1 MAQTTENQTE
11 QQAVNPAEELKKAAQ
26 AAEQAQG
33 AELPPEVAQAEGDL
47 AAQLAAAQAK
57 AAEHFDLYVRSV
69 AEMENVRRRA
79 AEDVQKAQKFGVEK
93 FAQNL
98 LPVVD
103 SLEKALEITADS
115 EGPMREGLL
124 ATHRQLMH
132 ALEASGMTM
141 LDPQGE
147 KFDPNSQQA
156 ICMVPAAEGLEIG
169 HVAQVYQRGWKIH
182 DRVLRP
188 AIVSVVQ
195 G

>member
-11 QQAVNPAEELKKAAQ
+11 QQAANPAEELKKAAQ

-33 AELPPEVAQAEGDL
+33 AELPPEIAEPECDL

-103 SLEKALEITADS
+103 SLEKAIEITAES

-156 ICMVPAAEGLEIG
+156 ICMVPAGEGLEVG

-188 AIVSVVQ
+188 AMVSVVQ

>member
-147 KFDPNSQQA
+147 KFDPNFHEAVHQ
-156 ICMVPAAEGLEIG
+156 VEAEEGDESGTIKSVFRKGYELNGKILRY
-169 HVAQVYQRGWKIH
+169 AQV
-182 DRVLRP
+182 
-188 AIVSVVQ
+188 VVIK
-195 G
+195 

>member
-141 LDPQGE
+141 LDPHGE

-156 ICMVPAAEGLEIG
+156 ICMVPAAEGLEVG

-188 AIVSVVQ
+188 AMVSVVQ

>member
-1 MAQTTENQTE
+1 MAETTENQTE

-188 AIVSVVQ
+188 AMVSVVQ

>member
-156 ICMVPAAEGLEIG
+156 ICMVPAAEGLEVG

-188 AIVSVVQ
+188 AMVSVVQ

>member
-115 EGPMREGLL
+115 EGTMREGLL

-156 ICMVPAAEGLEIG
+156 ICMVPAAEGLEVG

-188 AIVSVVQ
+188 AMVSVVQ